1 MSFKTS
7 TKRQVVVGHQNY
19 INQTTGE
26 VIECQVVEVEDRDFN
41 FDKIWI
47 WWLAQALDLLGNA
60 KIQVLNYLIEKR
72 DKENRVISTQRNLAK
87 NIGVSL
93 STVSKTLTALQE
105 IDAIQSPQSGVYVIN
120 PNFIFKGRQSS
131 RMRVL
136 MDYRDLAKEEEEE
149 EINTQSAAAE

>member
-1 MSFKTS
+1 MASKTS
-7 TKRQVVVGHQNY
+7 SKRQVVIGHQSY

-26 VIECQVVEVEDRDFN
+26 VIECQVVEVQDRDFN

-60 KIQVLNYLIEKR
+60 KIQVLNYLIENR
-72 DKENRVISTQRNLAK
+72 DKQNRVISTQRNLAK

-93 STVSKTLTALQE
+93 STVSKTISALQE

-136 MDYRDLAKEEEEE
+136 MDYRDIAKENEEVES
-149 EINTQSAAAE
+149 TSAAAE